1 MAEPDTITEQ
11 KTITPTTII
20 ELAKVEE
27 AVTTSKRNI
36 LFWAFYDAADT
47 VFAMAIISITLYQ
60 WGELIGMKQGYSFDQ
75 AHVMVSTFLMIS
87 NIIVAILLPILGA
100 HSDIVGKRKL
110 MVLIF
115 GGTTILLTPLI
126 ALSSRFLLGL
136 FFLLVANVCYQAGN
150 LYYESMLPYICSTE
164 SRAKVSAFGVAFG
177 YVGTIFSIL
186 LIFILPIIF
195 GNATRADDVINNI
208 VAPEDIQLNFVFW
221 MFFFAALFYFL
232 LLIPF
237 LWVKEK
243 YNESKEKLAISR
255 QIKSTFIQL
264 GRTFKEIFTE
274 NKGMLLFLLGW
285 FLINDAVG
293 TCIAILVDYLREG
306 VGFSEMKA
314 GLILFVG
321 IIIGIG
327 FLYIMGPIIDK
338 RGPRF
343 GIIITTVAWAV
354 GITLAVLAGVTYK
367 TTIDLHDG
375 STIIIHKMKM
385 LAYFASIVLS
395 FGMGAIWVIARQYIL
410 ELAPPKKIGQYMGL
424 KKISGKASAAMGPLI
439 FSLIL
444 SASLHLGKTIAY
456 QIAILSLM
464 GTFIIGFIILL
475 FIKNNHKRYLD
486 GERFPY
492 KKEEK
497 ALE

>member
-1 MAEPDTITEQ
+1 MVEPDGITGQ
-11 KTITPTTII
+11 KNIANTTII

-27 AVTTSKRNI
+27 EITTSKKNV

-60 WGELIGMKQGYSFDQ
+60 WGELVGMKQGYSFDQ
-75 AHVMVSTFLMIS
+75 AHIMISTFLMIS

-100 HSDIVGKRKL
+100 HSDIMGKRKL
-110 MVLIF
+110 TVLIF
-115 GGTTILLTPLI
+115 GGATILLIPLI

-136 FFLLVANVCYQAGN
+136 TFLLVANVCYQAGN

-195 GNATRADDVINNI
+195 GNATKADDVINHI

-264 GRTFKEIFTE
+264 GRTIKEIFTE

-285 FLINDAVG
+285 FLVNDSVG

-306 VGFSEMKA
+306 VGFGETRS
-314 GLILFVG
+314 GIVLFIG
-321 IIIGIG
+321 IIVGIG
-327 FLYIMGPIIDK
+327 FLYVMGPIIDK

-343 GIIITTVAWAV
+343 GIIITTSAWAV
-354 GITLAVLAGVTYK
+354 GIVLAVLAGVTYK
-367 TTIDLHDG
+367 TTFDPEIG
-375 STIIIHKMKM
+375 IIEHKLKI

-410 ELAPPKKIGQYMGL
+410 ELAPPKKIGQYMGI
-424 KKISGKASAAMGPLI
+424 KKISGKASAAFGPLI

-444 SASLHLGKTIAY
+444 SASLPLGKTLAY
-456 QIAILSLM
+456 QIAIISLL
-464 GTFIIGFIILL
+464 GTFFLGFIILL
-475 FIKNNHKRYLD
+475 FIKNNHQRYLK

-492 KKEEK
+492 GKEEK